1 MADKIVDVREVT
13 PFQRHPMIMEAF
25 EALEDGEAMILVND
39 HDPKPLHYLFQAEKT
54 GTFEWTYL
62 EQGPVDWRVRIKKVA
77 H

>member
-1 MADKIVDVREVT
+1 
-13 PFQRHPMIMEAF
+13 
-25 EALEDGEAMILVND
+25 MILVND

-62 EQGPVDWRVRIKKVA
+62 EKGPVDWRVRIKKVG